1 MQYFR
6 VPDLTLINV
15 DCCKNHN
22 YRVKLSGNVQSYAPL
37 VGDMLLCCCFVYA
50 KNVEVD
56 CRGLCPCSV
65 AQMNLLFCV
74 IPPPSILNYKSFWL
88 F

>member
-56 CRGLCPCSV
+56 CRGLCPCSDEFV
-65 AQMNLLFCV
+65 VLRN
-74 IPPPSILNYKSFWL
+74 PPPSILNYKSFWL